1 MERRLDA
8 APLRTAVT
16 AGLAA
21 WLLLLAGGGTAWA
34 GAREQARRMHDRLA
48 GVPPTESVLADMEA
62 DIAASDARAAAY
74 TAMENSAFYNVTLK
88 NFVTP
93 WTNEEQTLFAPLND
107 YSATVIGMVRDDID
121 FRLVLSGDILYIG
134 SGGGVPAYSNSS
146 NAHYETL
153 QSQGADLKTVLVQ
166 TAQSTQTGL
175 PSTATAGVLTTRASA
190 KAFLMDGTNRAM
202 LRFTMLN
209 YLCRDLEQVMDIT
222 RAPHRIRQ
230 DVARSPGGD
239 SRIYLNNCAGCHA
252 GMDPLIQSFAYYSYS
267 YDSATDPD
275 GANGQRAYTPGAV
288 QYKYLQNAD
297 NFKYGYVTPNDRW
310 DNYWRQGSNAVLGW
324 DGALSGGGSGA
335 KSMGEELA
343 HSDAFAQCQVQ
354 KVFKAVCLRAPGDSA
369 DRTQVDTMVDA
380 FRSSG
385 HQLKRVFADAAVYC
399 MGD

>member
-1 MERRLDA
+1 M
-8 APLRTAVT
+8 AVT
-16 AGLAA
+16 ASLAA
-21 WLLLLAGGGTAWA
+21 WLLLLAGSGTAWA

-153 QSQGADLKTVLVQ
+153 QAQGADLKTVLVQ

-175 PSTATAGVLTTRASA
+175 PSSATAGVLTTRASA

-252 GMDPLIQSFAYYSYS
+252 GMDPLIQSFAYYSYA
-267 YDSATDPD
+267 YDSATDPE
-275 GANGQRAYTPGAV
+275 GASGQRVYTPDTV

-297 NFKYGYVTPNDRW
+297 NFKYGYVTPDDRW

-324 DGALSGGGSGA
+324 DGALSGSGSGA

>member
-1 MERRLDA
+1 
-8 APLRTAVT
+8 
-16 AGLAA
+16 
-21 WLLLLAGGGTAWA
+21 
-34 GAREQARRMHDRLA
+34 MHDRLA

-153 QSQGADLKTVLVQ
+153 QAQGADLKTVLVQ

-175 PSTATAGVLTTRASA
+175 PSSATAGVLTTRASA

-252 GMDPLIQSFAYYSYS
+252 GMDPLIQSFAYYSYA
-267 YDSATDPD
+267 YDSATDPE
-275 GANGQRAYTPGAV
+275 GASGQRVYTPDTV

-297 NFKYGYVTPNDRW
+297 NFKYGYVTPDDRW

-324 DGALSGGGSGA
+324 DGALSGSGSGA

-369 DRTQVDTMVDA
+369 DRNQVDTMVDA

>member
-8 APLRTAVT
+8 APLRMAVT
-16 AGLAA
+16 ASLAA
-21 WLLLLAGGGTAWA
+21 WLLLLAGSGTAWA

-153 QSQGADLKTVLVQ
+153 QAQGADLKTVLVQ

-175 PSTATAGVLTTRASA
+175 PSSATAGVLTTRASA

-252 GMDPLIQSFAYYSYS
+252 GMDPLIQSFAYYSYA
-267 YDSATDPD
+267 YDSATDPE
-275 GANGQRAYTPGAV
+275 GASGQRVYTPDTV

-297 NFKYGYVTPNDRW
+297 NFKYGYVTPDDRW

-324 DGALSGGGSGA
+324 DGALSGSGSGA

-369 DRTQVDTMVDA
+369 DRNQVDTMVDA

>member
-1 MERRLDA
+1 M
-8 APLRTAVT
+8 AVT
-16 AGLAA
+16 ASLAA
-21 WLLLLAGGGTAWA
+21 WLLLLAGSGTAWA

-153 QSQGADLKTVLVQ
+153 QAQGADLKTVLVQ

-175 PSTATAGVLTTRASA
+175 PSSATAGVLTTRASA

-252 GMDPLIQSFAYYSYS
+252 GMDPLIQSFAYYSYA
-267 YDSATDPD
+267 YDSATDPE
-275 GANGQRAYTPGAV
+275 GASGQRVYTPDTV

-297 NFKYGYVTPNDRW
+297 NFKYGYVTPDDRW

-324 DGALSGGGSGA
+324 DGALSGSGSGA

-369 DRTQVDTMVDA
+369 DRNQVDTMVDA

>member
-8 APLRTAVT
+8 APLRTAIA
-16 AGLAA
+16 AGLG
-21 WLLLLAGGGTAWA
+21 LLLLAGSGTAWA

-48 GVPPTESVLADMEA
+48 GVPPSESVLADMEA

-121 FRLVLSGDILYIG
+121 FRQVLSGDILYIG

-146 NAHYETL
+146 NAHYEAL
-153 QSQGADLKTVLVQ
+153 QTQGADLKAVLVQ

-175 PSTATAGVLTTRASA
+175 PSSATAGVLTTRAAA

-202 LRFTMLN
+202 LRFTMMN

-239 SRIYLNNCAGCHA
+239 SRIFLNNCIGCHA
-252 GMDPLIQSFAYYSYS
+252 GMDPLIQSFAYYSYT
-267 YDSATDPD
+267 YDSATDPE
-275 GANGQRAYTPGAV
+275 GASGQRSYTPGTV

-297 NFKYGYVTPNDRW
+297 NFKYGYVTTDDRW

-324 DGALSGGGSGA
+324 DGALPGSGYGA
-335 KSMGEELA
+335 KSLGEELA

-369 DRTQVDTMVDA
+369 DRAQVTTMVDA
-380 FRSSG
+380 FRNSG

>member
-16 AGLAA
+16 ASLAA
-21 WLLLLAGGGTAWA
+21 WLLLLAGSGTAWA

-62 DIAASDARAAAY
+62 DIAANDARAAAY

-93 WTNEEQTLFAPLND
+93 WTNEEQTMFAPLND

-134 SGGGVPAYSNSS
+134 SGAGVPAYSNSS

-153 QSQGADLKTVLVQ
+153 QAQGADLKTVLVQ

-175 PSTATAGVLTTRASA
+175 SLSATAGVLTTRASA

-252 GMDPLIQSFAYYSYS
+252 GMDPLIQSFAYYGYA

-275 GANGQRAYTPGAV
+275 GANGQLAYTPDVV

-297 NFKYGYVTPNDRW
+297 NFKYGYVTPDDRW

-324 DGALSGGGSGA
+324 DGALPGGGYGA

-369 DRTQVDTMVDA
+369 DRSQVATMVDA

-385 HQLKRVFADAAVYC
+385 HQLKRVFADAATYC

>member
-8 APLRTAVT
+8 APLRTAIA
-16 AGLAA
+16 AGLG
-21 WLLLLAGGGTAWA
+21 LLLLAGSGTAWA

-121 FRLVLSGDILYIG
+121 FRQVLSGDILYIG

-146 NAHYETL
+146 NAHYEAL
-153 QSQGADLKTVLVQ
+153 QTQGADLKAVLVQ

-175 PSTATAGVLTTRASA
+175 PSSATAGVLTTRAAA

-202 LRFTMLN
+202 LRFTMMN

-239 SRIYLNNCAGCHA
+239 SRIFLNNCIGCHA
-252 GMDPLIQSFAYYSYS
+252 GMDPLIQSFAYYSYT
-267 YDSATDPD
+267 YDSATDPE
-275 GANGQRAYTPGAV
+275 GASGQRSYTPGTV

-297 NFKYGYVTPNDRW
+297 NFKYGYVTPDDRW

-324 DGALSGGGSGA
+324 DGALPGGGYGA

-369 DRTQVDTMVDA
+369 DRAQVTTMVDA
-380 FRSSG
+380 FRNSG